1 MGYTHRYNLKIIVNR
16 GITEG
21 LFIIIPLWQLKKRK
35 KNKRKFPPVP
45 KTKGGVPLKYV
56 RGAKNPKKREAEI
69 KRTAKLY
76 REGKLTPAMM
86 KKIDEQRRKG

>member
-1 MGYTHRYNLKIIVNR
+1 MAAKKKI
-16 GITEG
+16 
-21 LFIIIPLWQLKKRK
+21 

>member
-1 MGYTHRYNLKIIVNR
+1 MAG
-16 GITEG
+16 
-21 LFIIIPLWQLKKRK
+21 KKKK

>member
-1 MGYTHRYNLKIIVNR
+1 MAA
-16 GITEG
+16 
-21 LFIIIPLWQLKKRK
+21 KKKK
-35 KNKRKFPPVP
+35 KNKRKFPTVP

>member
-1 MGYTHRYNLKIIVNR
+1 MAA
-16 GITEG
+16 
-21 LFIIIPLWQLKKRK
+21 KKKK
-35 KNKRKFPPVP
+35 KNKRKFPPAP

>member
-1 MGYTHRYNLKIIVNR
+1 MAA
-16 GITEG
+16 
-21 LFIIIPLWQLKKRK
+21 KKK
-35 KNKRKFPPVP
+35 KKHKRKFPPVP

>member
-1 MGYTHRYNLKIIVNR
+1 MAD
-16 GITEG
+16 
-21 LFIIIPLWQLKKRK
+21 KKKK

>member
-1 MGYTHRYNLKIIVNR
+1 MAT
-16 GITEG
+16 
-21 LFIIIPLWQLKKRK
+21 KKKK

-76 REGKLTPAMM
+76 RAGKLPPAMM
-86 KKIDEQRRKG
+86 KKIDEQRRTG

>member
-1 MGYTHRYNLKIIVNR
+1 MAA
-16 GITEG
+16 
-21 LFIIIPLWQLKKRK
+21 KKKK

-76 REGKLTPAMM
+76 RAGKLTPAMM

>member
-1 MGYTHRYNLKIIVNR
+1 MAY
-16 GITEG
+16 
-21 LFIIIPLWQLKKRK
+21 KKSK
-35 KNKRKFPPVP
+35 KKKKTKRKFPPVP
-45 KTKGGVPLKYV
+45 KTKGGVPVKYV
-56 RGAKNPKKREAEI
+56 KGAKNPKKREAEI